1 MKYGNIEYDSKVIV
15 IIHKGHLNDSKY
27 LSIDFYELDYF
38 IFEKLS
44 NKLLWDTEVL
54 IGNIEIVLD
63 VNTVKYAIKIL
74 NIL

>member
-27 LSIDFYELDYF
+27 LSIDFYKLDYF

-54 IGNIEIVLD
+54 IGNIE
-63 VNTVKYAIKIL
+63 NEEF
-74 NIL
+74 

>member
-1 MKYGNIEYDSKVIV
+1 MKYGNIEYDNKI

-54 IGNIEIVLD
+54 IGNIE
-63 VNTVKYAIKIL
+63 NEEF
-74 NIL
+74 

>member
-54 IGNIEIVLD
+54 IGNIE
-63 VNTVKYAIKIL
+63 NEEF
-74 NIL
+74 

>member
-1 MKYGNIEYDSKVIV
+1 MKYDNIEYDSKVIV

-27 LSIDFYELDYF
+27 LSIDFYKLDYF

-54 IGNIEIVLD
+54 IGNIE
-63 VNTVKYAIKIL
+63 NEEF
-74 NIL
+74 